1 MASARTTYQ
10 GGLVADGAAPPG
22 HPFVWV
28 SLRDP
33 SPEELAAVQR
43 EFGLPGPL
51 VDRLG
56 TTAKRSALEVV
67 DELLLVVVKT
77 ATWVAPAQAIRL
89 VEVQLVLADGFVIT
103 VDGDAALLERVR
115 KDLQTDPELA
125 GAGPAALLPCV
136 VDHAVE
142 GYGPVLAALNDAVE
156 EVAEDVFSPTGTR
169 QTKRSTSSRAR
180 CWSSGGPRPHSARCW
195 TVWPASRQRL
205 SATSSGGPSA
215 SSAPTCCT

>member
-10 GGLVADGAAPPG
+10 GGLGADGAAPPG

-67 DELLLVVVKT
+67 DELLFVVVKT
-77 ATWVAPAQAIRL
+77 ATWVAPAEAIRL
-89 VEVQLVLADGFVIT
+89 VELQLVLGDGFVIT

-115 KDLQTDPELA
+115 QDLQTDPELA

-136 VDHAVE
+136 VDHA
-142 GYGPVLAALNDAVE
+142 AAGQELDMAGVDQRGH
-156 EVAEDVFSPTGTR
+156 APQTPRPYPDR
-169 QTKRSTSSRAR
+169 QPAACRSRA
-180 CWSSGGPRPHSARCW
+180 
-195 TVWPASRQRL
+195 
-205 SATSSGGPSA
+205 
-215 SSAPTCCT
+215 

>member
-1 MASARTTYQ
+1 MASARTTHQ
-10 GGLVADGAAPPG
+10 GRRGTDGAAPPG

-67 DELLLVVVKT
+67 GELLVVVVKT
-77 ATWVAPAQAIRL
+77 ATWVAPAEAIRL
-89 VEVQLVLADGFVIT
+89 VEVQLVLGDGFAVT
-103 VDGDAALLERVR
+103 VDGDAALLQRVR
-115 KDLQTDPELA
+115 QDLQTDPELA
-125 GAGPAALLPCV
+125 GAGAAALLPCV
-136 VDHAVE
+136 VDHAVA

-169 QTKRSTSSRAR
+169 QTN
-180 CWSSGGPRPHSARCW
+180 
-195 TVWPASRQRL
+195 WPASRQRR
-205 SATSSGGPSA
+205 SATSSGGASA
-215 SSAPTCCT
+215 GSAPTCCT

>member
-1 MASARTTYQ
+1 M
-10 GGLVADGAAPPG
+10 
-22 HPFVWV
+22 
-28 SLRDP
+28 
-33 SPEELAAVQR
+33 
-43 EFGLPGPL
+43 
-51 VDRLG
+51 
-56 TTAKRSALEVV
+56 
-67 DELLLVVVKT
+67 
-77 ATWVAPAQAIRL
+77 APAEAIRL
-89 VEVQLVLADGFVIT
+89 VEVQLVLGDGFVIT

-125 GAGPAALLPCV
+125 GAGPAAVLPWV
-136 VDHAVE
+136 VDHAME

-169 QTKRSTSSRAR
+169 QTKRIYQLSRQVLEFRRATAR
-180 CWSSGGPRPHSARCW
+180 SARCW